1 MTSKCDKSK
10 KVADDA
16 RSSVSL
22 ICRWNCF
29 DLNEAKVISK
39 NQSKLSLLRNEEM

>member
-1 MTSKCDKSK
+1 MTSKCGKSK

-16 RSSVSL
+16 RSSD
-22 ICRWNCF
+22 F

-39 NQSKLSLLRNEEM
+39 NQSKFSLLRNEEM